1 MGRTLISTPRQASMT
16 TTTQGLRSAH
26 HGMLICSLIVGVS
39 FPAVGMMHER
49 SQPHIITAG

>member
-39 FPAVGMMHER
+39 FPGRYTSNPRGLHD
-49 SQPHIITAG
+49 